1 MLLGSPPFNAPPNFL
16 MDLTT
21 SLKVK
26 TMEGEVVRTH
36 SLTHNTSGIEG
47 RAGAL
52 RWGLGTLISK
62 SITHMNLHKPNIKLI
77 NV

>member
-1 MLLGSPPFNAPPNFL
+1 MLLGSPPFDAPPNSL

-26 TMEGEVVRTH
+26 IMEGEVVRTH
-36 SLTHNTSGIEG
+36 SFTHNTSGIKG

-52 RWGLGTLISK
+52 KWD
-62 SITHMNLHKPNIKLI
+62 
-77 NV
+77 